1 MEYKTLQ
8 NYLIDENFS
17 QNLIYKQNL
26 IEKNLKKYFNKKV
39 LNEKKFEKSFKIK
52 RILKL
57 NNIREIINFRNAPQ
71 IESVNSENLKTLNN
85 ILKLTEKKL
94 NIINSKLFFVY
105 LPTYNRYMAKENSN
119 YKSFKKQIETEVS
132 KNNFIFIDIDKEFKK
147 TNIDPKEFYPNGR
160 YGHYNEDG
168 YKFISNIIIKLINN

>member
-26 IEKNLKKYFNKKV
+26 IDENLKKKYFNKKV

-71 IESVNSENLKTLNN
+71 IESVNSENLKTLIN

-132 KNNFIFIDIDKEFKK
+132 KNNFIFIDIDKEF
-147 TNIDPKEFYPNGR
+147 R
-160 YGHYNEDG
+160 
-168 YKFISNIIIKLINN
+168 KLILIQKNFIQMEDMVTTMKMATNLFRILLLN